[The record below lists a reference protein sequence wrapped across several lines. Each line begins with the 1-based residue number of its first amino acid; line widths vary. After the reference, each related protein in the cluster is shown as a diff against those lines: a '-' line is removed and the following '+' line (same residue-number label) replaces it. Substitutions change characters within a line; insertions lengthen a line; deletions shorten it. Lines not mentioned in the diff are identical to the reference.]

1 MVILTIMRGVD
12 MKELSIKAEM
22 GNLGTVQDFVRTELE
37 KNNCDFMIQMQIE
50 IAIEEV
56 YSNIANYAY
65 EGDDGMAII
74 RCEVSG
80 SPLQAAIQ
88 FLDNGKPYNPL
99 ITEDPDITL
108 AAEERPI
115 GGLGIFMVKQS
126 MDSVEYSYENSMN
139 ILTIKKNL

>member
-1 MVILTIMRGVD
+1 

-65 EGDDGMAII
+65 EYGGGMAII

-88 FLDNGKPYNPL
+88 FLDNGKPHNPL
-99 ITEDPDITL
+99 IKEDPDIII
-108 AAEERPI
+108 AAEDRPI
-115 GGLGIFMVKQS
+115 GGLGIFMIKQS